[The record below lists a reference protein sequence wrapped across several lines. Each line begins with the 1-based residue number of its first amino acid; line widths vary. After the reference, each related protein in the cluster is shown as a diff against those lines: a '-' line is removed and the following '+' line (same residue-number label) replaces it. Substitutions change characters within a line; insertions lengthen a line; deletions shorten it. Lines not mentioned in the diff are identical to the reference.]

1 MQLDNILLI
10 KSTDDAVQKESQGAF
25 IYESL
30 RISLYQI
37 GSRARPP
44 EIAPEK
50 FSDSFG
56 QNLLMINSH
65 IMLK

>member
-1 MQLDNILLI
+1 MMLFKKKAKEPSSMNLCEYLCI
-10 KSTDDAVQKESQGAF
+10 KSA
-25 IYESL
+25 
-30 RISLYQI
+30 
-37 GSRARPP
+37 RARPP